1 MIDKRMMYSQ
11 GKKVRNISLQEA
23 KDMAPKGEF
32 LAYINKKEA
41 KMLKNAGGSG
51 IMTNAGIPSYNP
63 NEDRAREEAGNQR
76 GDNEGNSPGRNMAQ
90 FGTPTAP
97 AATPDPR
104 GPSELGVTTRTVNP
118 VVPDLPK
125 EYIGGKPFNV
135 TPETRD
141 EREEAKAVVE
151 RAKEK
156 QSILDGNLLTN
167 SFMPGNTPLNKEKFS
182 VGNLLFNVGMFVTSP
197 ALFAKYQKGKRLYSG
212 AKFLTN
218 TLSDV
223 TGKNVSKP
231 FDVVEDLTKN
241 INLKDKNIIK
251 SFKDSLTNN
260 LTSKTKTKTK
270 PVINTN
276 TDNDRDG
283 IATLEKMDLLQ
294 DEYKTLLQKGNLN
307 DEEQVRFNMLKNMLG
322 I

>member
-1 MIDKRMMYSQ
+1 MIDKSIKQ
-11 GKKVRNISLQEA
+11 DIGFSIVKPS
-23 KDMAPKGEF
+23 
-32 LAYINKKEA
+32 
-41 KMLKNAGGSG
+41 KNGSRPGYRRSNYDGSG
-51 IMTNAGIPSYNP
+51 GGLSDSSNDKDSSPGPER
-63 NEDRAREEAGNQR
+63 EDSGNARENYRSTQYS
-76 GDNEGNSPGRNMAQ
+76 SPKPKS
-90 FGTPTAP
+90 TPTISHSP
-97 AATPDPR
+97 HTKSGYT
-104 GPSELGVTTRTVNP
+104 GPTNYGPQQPPQEI
-118 VVPDLPK
+118 
-125 EYIGGKPFNV
+125 IGDKSFNV
-135 TPETRD
+135 TPDTRD
-141 EREEAKAVVE
+141 KREEARV
-151 RAKEK
+151 K
-156 QSILDGNLLTN
+156 QSILDAPIPNITDKGISFFKDGNLLTN
-167 SFMPGNTPLNKEKFS
+167 SLVAGDNPSGKSKFNMGNI
-182 VGNLLFNVGMFVTSP
+182 LFNAGMFAISP

-307 DEEQVRFNMLKNMLG
+307 DEEQVRFNMSKNMLG

>member
-1 MIDKRMMYSQ
+1 MIDKSIKQ
-11 GKKVRNISLQEA
+11 DIGFSIVKPS
-23 KDMAPKGEF
+23 
-32 LAYINKKEA
+32 
-41 KMLKNAGGSG
+41 KNGSRPGYRRSNYDGSG
-51 IMTNAGIPSYNP
+51 GGLSDSSNDKDSSPGPER
-63 NEDRAREEAGNQR
+63 EDSGNARENYRSTQYS
-76 GDNEGNSPGRNMAQ
+76 SPKPKS
-90 FGTPTAP
+90 TPTISHSP
-97 AATPDPR
+97 HTKSGYT
-104 GPSELGVTTRTVNP
+104 GPTNYGPQQPPQEI
-118 VVPDLPK
+118 
-125 EYIGGKPFNV
+125 IGDKSFNV
-135 TPETRD
+135 TPDTRD
-141 EREEAKAVVE
+141 KREEARV
-151 RAKEK
+151 K
-156 QSILDGNLLTN
+156 QSILDAPIPNITDKGISFFKDGNLLTN
-167 SFMPGNTPLNKEKFS
+167 SLVAGDNPSGKSKFNMGNI
-182 VGNLLFNVGMFVTSP
+182 LFNAGMFAISP